1 MTSCSAA
8 QAACQ
13 EQCRASIPI
22 WKFLQRQDC
31 QAACNVAYAECYAS
45 LVTDAEAQA
54 SNQYSDQSN
63 SIKTIIIVTI
73 AVIVVIFLIYIW
85 KKRNG

>member
-13 EQCRASIPI
+13 EQCRASIPF
-22 WKFLQRQDC
+22 WKFQQRQDC
-31 QAACNVAYAECYAS
+31 QAACNVAYSECYAS
-45 LVTDAEAQA
+45 LVTDAEAMA
-54 SNQYSDQSN
+54 SNQVSDQTN
-63 SIKTIIIVTI
+63 SIKTIIIITI
-73 AVIVVIFLIYIW
+73 AVILVIFLIQIW